1 MKRFFS
7 LILTVAMLFSI
18 NTVAYASEVASGDEF
33 VEATPIYVDVETR
46 LMETFTSPAGAL
58 PATTTDIEASNNME
72 DKIVASAN
80 EDLTRAAT
88 WTYLSNYLVYNQTT
102 SYNCGPASV
111 QAALKYIN
119 GNTPTQAKIAEGCK
133 TTTSGTYLSNML
145 TYINGQQSAN
155 KYVSKYN
162 ANSDTMKSCLYSGV
176 VTYNAAPVIGM
187 AFSSN
192 DGWLYSSGGH
202 FMSVYGATS
211 DKSKF
216 ALADPW
222 IGYSG
227 SGLSNNSWS
236 YSKSAT
242 DIYDAYSSVNI
253 GLMY

>member
-176 VTYNAAPVIGM
+176 VTYNRRLLLVWLFLLMMGGCILPAVILCQYMGQQVI
-187 AFSSN
+187 SPN
-192 DGWLYSSGGH
+192 LPWLI
-202 FMSVYGATS
+202 
-211 DKSKF
+211 
-216 ALADPW
+216 L
-222 IGYSG
+222 
-227 SGLSNNSWS
+227 GL
-236 YSKSAT
+236 
-242 DIYDAYSSVNI
+242 DILVL
-253 GLMY
+253 G